1 MSTSN
6 SLVLEEALAC
16 AAEALSLT
24 LGGHALLRVI
34 PAVERLVALDALGR
48 STGRR
53 DGVSVGFSASE
64 KSIVEGILDRV
75 PSLTPADI
83 AAAEAAAKA
92 GSPGDLTRIRVAR
105 ARLKG
110 LVYMASRLDAA
121 RLTAILERYG
131 RSGAVIA
138 AVAGTAGAFQRLAAE
153 RGIPADAPADQDA
166 LEALLLERL
175 GGKGKRDRSDLER
188 AHEAIKR
195 GQAAFELAAKI
206 LELELPPEFKTWIAQ
221 AVALCGDVAK
231 PAAPAAP
238 ATAATPTPA
247 PVTPAPAPA
256 APAPAAKPTASA
268 PTAPAPAA
276 KPTASAVPATKPTMQ
291 PVWPPVAKPAA
302 KARRAK

>member
-53 DGVSVGFSASE
+53 DGVSVGFSATE
-64 KSIVEGILDRV
+64 KPIVEGILDRI

-83 AAAEAAAKA
+83 AAAEAQAKA

-138 AVAGTAGAFQRLAAE
+138 AVAGTAGAVQRLAAE

-166 LEALLLERL
+166 LETLLLERL

-206 LELELPPEFKTWIAQ
+206 LELELPPELKAWIAQ
-221 AVALCGDVAK
+221 ATALCGDVAK
-231 PAAPAAP
+231 PA
-238 ATAATPTPA
+238 
-247 PVTPAPAPA
+247 TPAPAASATA
-256 APAPAAKPTASA
+256 APAPA
-268 PTAPAPAA
+268 PTAPATAVKPATVKPAKAPAIAAA
-276 KPTASAVPATKPTMQ
+276 KV
-291 PVWPPVAKPAA
+291 
-302 KARRAK
+302 RRAK

>member
-1 MSTSN
+1 MSN

-110 LVYMASRLDAA
+110 LVYMASRLDAS
-121 RLTAILERYG
+121 RLTAVLERYG

-166 LEALLLERL
+166 LETLLLERL

-206 LELELPPEFKTWIAQ
+206 LELELPAELKSWIAQ
-221 AVALCGDVAK
+221 ATALCGDVAK

-238 ATAATPTPA
+238 APAAPA
-247 PVTPAPAPA
+247 PAPTPAPA
-256 APAPAAKPTASA
+256 APAPAAKPTA
-268 PTAPAPAA
+268 P
-276 KPTASAVPATKPTMQ
+276 AVPATKPTMQ